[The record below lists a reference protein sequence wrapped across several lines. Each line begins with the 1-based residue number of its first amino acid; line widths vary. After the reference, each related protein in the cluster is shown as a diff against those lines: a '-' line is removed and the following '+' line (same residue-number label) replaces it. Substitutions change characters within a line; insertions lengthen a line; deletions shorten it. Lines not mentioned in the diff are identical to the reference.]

1 LRRRR
6 HRARVHGLLRVRGTR
21 RRGEALPGSR
31 HRIAS
36 GEPRTHRRADCRCVW
51 APRRLAD
58 LPDRGFRAGRCRAP
72 VTTRHRSAVS
82 GQMSDL
88 PTFGVEE
95 EFLLVDAGTGE
106 PASRNAA
113 VAAEAERRGVQLQLE
128 LSSCQVETTSS
139 VVTSS
144 TDLGEELSRLR
155 STAARAAEAAG
166 VQLLASGP
174 PPATPHA
181 FPVTDTPRYRRIGA
195 EFGMVAHEQGIC
207 GCHVHVQVPDRAA
220 AVHVSNWLRPWR
232 PFWLPLSANSAIY
245 RNAATGHASWRSV
258 LWRRWPVAG
267 APPFFAAPQDYDSA
281 VRMLVDTGVI
291 LDAGMV
297 YWDVRPSANFPT
309 VEVRVADVPATVAET
324 VLLATLIRAAVMTAL
339 ATRGESDGPRRLPP
353 GALRAAYWKAAHD
366 GLSGNTLDL
375 VNGRG
380 AVPAREQLGAL
391 VTLIRPALRTLG
403 EYDHVV
409 AELDR
414 VAAQGN
420 GAMRQL
426 RAWAKRGKATDVIAE
441 AAAVTLS

>member
-1 LRRRR
+1 
-6 HRARVHGLLRVRGTR
+6 
-21 RRGEALPGSR
+21 
-31 HRIAS
+31 
-36 GEPRTHRRADCRCVW
+36 
-51 APRRLAD
+51 
-58 LPDRGFRAGRCRAP
+58 
-72 VTTRHRSAVS
+72 
-82 GQMSDL
+82 MSDL

-166 VQLLASGP
+166 VQLLASGL

-220 AVHVSNWLRPWR
+220 AIHVSNWLRPW
-232 PFWLPLSANSAIY
+232 LPSLLALSANSPLY
-245 RNAATGHASWRSV
+245 RNSDSGFASWRSI
-258 LWRRWPVAG
+258 LWRRWPAAG
-267 APPFFAAPQDYDSA
+267 APPFFTSPEEYDSA

-291 LDAGMV
+291 LDKDMI
-297 YWDVRPSANFPT
+297 YWDVRPSADFPT

-339 ATRGESDGPRRLPP
+339 DARGRADDIARLPP
-353 GALRAAYWKAAHD
+353 GALRAAYFKAAHD
-366 GLSGNTLDL
+366 GLSGHSLDL
-375 VNGRG
+375 IHGRG
-380 AVPAREQLGAL
+380 AVPAREQLDAL
-391 VTLIRPALRTLG
+391 VQRARPALESLG
-403 EYDHVV
+403 EYDRVTDG
-409 AELDR
+409 LDR
-414 VAAQGN
+414 VAARGN

-426 RAWAKRGKATDVIAE
+426 RAWRESGEVMDVIAE
-441 AAAVTLS
+441 VAAATLS